1 MSIKTSILLSISTIN
16 LIACGLIASIWWQGI
31 LLGLLIGGVLLLTQ
45 KMSQPPPATEIPMPA
60 PAIHGDLPLLLV
72 DLLPLWHRNLGL
84 ARDQSQEAVDKLA
97 LHFADII
104 ESLGGTI
111 RLASDG
117 AHGGNVIATIHRSE
131 AQLNNIV
138 KALEQVLKDRAALL
152 VELEGLGQF
161 NIELKQMATSV
172 AEIAGQ
178 TNLLALNAAIEAA
191 RAGEA
196 GRGFAVVADE
206 VRKLSTLSG
215 ETGKH
220 IRSKVESINAT
231 IEGALAA
238 AKNLSM
244 TEACM
249 IGESKNIID
258 DVVHGFHQT
267 ADQLNQTVQQLNTE
281 SQAVEQEIHEV
292 LVHLQYQDRMGQI
305 MGHVQGDMDKLQ
317 QLLAKQSPLPAQSQ
331 WLNELELSY
340 TTHEQKKLH
349 SGKSS
354 QSVATGASAGVDY
367 F

>member
-1 MSIKTSILLSISTIN
+1 MSDPQN
-16 LIACGLIASIWWQGI
+16 QAQQRAAG
-31 LLGLLIGGVLLLTQ
+31 
-45 KMSQPPPATEIPMPA
+45 MPPQTP
-60 PAIHGDLPLLLV
+60 IHSDLPLLLV

-84 ARDQSQEAVDKLA
+84 ARDQSQAAVDQLA
-97 LHFADII
+97 LHFSCII

-111 RLASDG
+111 RLASESS
-117 AHGGNVIATIHRSE
+117 HGGNIIATIHRSE

-152 VELEGLGQF
+152 IELEGLGQL

-172 AEIAGQ
+172 TEIAEQ
-178 TNLLALNAAIEAA
+178 TNLLALNAAIAA
-191 RAGEA
+191 AQAGEA

-206 VRKLSTLSG
+206 VGKLSTLSG

-220 IRSKVESINAT
+220 ICSKVESMNAT
-231 IEGALAA
+231 IECALAA
-238 AKNLSM
+238 AKNQSIA
-244 TEACM
+244 EVRIIDA
-249 IGESKNIID
+249 SKNRID
-258 DVVHGFHQT
+258 AVVQDFHQT
-267 ADQLNQTVQQLNTE
+267 ADQLRQTVQQLNTE

-340 TTHEQKKLH
+340 TAHEQKKLH
-349 SGKSS
+349 AGKSPP
-354 QSVATGASAGVDY
+354 SAAVNSGID
-367 F
+367 FF